1 MADERNDYYDVI
13 REKITDPELQKA
25 LDAFHARGAAEQR
38 QRSAPAAS
46 PSEPRS
52 GAAGQEPFRPEY
64 RAPSDGGRGAADEFR
79 PRDPARPR
87 PRAGM
92 PTRQGTVPSSQGP
105 REPGPAAG
113 SSSQGPRESGL
124 SAPNGRESGAYR
136 QYMQRQ
142 GRKPGFWDSEE
153 EKKDYNAA
161 YREAVRKESERRAAK
176 ARETRGRLIMGVVVI
191 AFALFGL
198 GSAVFFGVK
207 GVSALRTK
215 RSDEQCAA
223 YNARLICVAA
233 VDPDAFDDITA
244 ASMEDLIRISVWRLI
259 GSGFDPN
266 RYTYENG
273 ELRLPQ
279 AEVEASYAALFGNQ
293 LPIVHQT
300 AEGYG
305 YTIQYSADDA
315 AYFIPMTTLEPLYTP
330 KVTSVETK
338 SGATVV
344 TCGMISSGLWKQDG
358 ATGDI
363 TVPDPDKYIRV
374 TFRTA
379 NGAEYI
385 SSLQSLGMPE
395 TALPSGGT
403 APAPGAETETEP
415 AAPVETTTEKQ
426 IVITWD

>member
-38 QRSAPAAS
+38 QQNGPAERPA
-46 PSEPRS
+46 EPRS

-64 RAPSDGGRGAADEFR
+64 RAPSEGVRSAADELR
-79 PRDPARPR
+79 PREGAAPR
-87 PRAGM
+87 PRAGI
-92 PTRQGTVPSSQGP
+92 PARQGAVPPGQGGREPASSAGLSSRDA
-105 REPGPAAG
+105 REPGP
-113 SSSQGPRESGL
+113 
-124 SAPNGRESGAYR
+124 SAQDGRGSGAYR
-136 QYMQRQ
+136 QYMRRQ
-142 GRKPGFWDSEE
+142 ERKPGFWDSDEDR
-153 EKKDYNAA
+153 KDYNAA
-161 YREAVRKESERRAAK
+161 YREAVRRESERRAAK
-176 ARETRGRLIMGVVVI
+176 ARETRGRLIMGAVVI

-223 YNARLICVAA
+223 YNARLVCVAA

-244 ASMEDLIRISVWRLI
+244 ASMADLIRISVWRLI

-266 RYTYENG
+266 RYPYENG

-279 AEVEASYAALFGNQ
+279 ADVEASYAALFGNQ
-293 LPIVHQT
+293 VPIVHQT

>member
-1 MADERNDYYDVI
+1 MADERSDYYDVI
-13 REKITDPELQKA
+13 REKITDPALQKA
-25 LDAFHARGAAEQR
+25 LDEFHARGAAEQSR
-38 QRSAPAAS
+38 RSDPA
-46 PSEPRS
+46 ETRS
-52 GAAGQEPFRPEY
+52 GAAGQEPFPPEY
-64 RAPSDGGRGAADEFR
+64 RAPSEGVRGAADELL
-79 PRDPARPR
+79 PREGARPR

-92 PTRQGTVPSSQGP
+92 PARQGTVPPVQGARDPGPVGPSSQGP
-105 REPGPAAG
+105 REPVPPA
-113 SSSQGPRESGL
+113 Q
-124 SAPNGRESGAYR
+124 NGRGSGAYR

-142 GRKPGFWDSEE
+142 GRKPGFWDSED
-153 EKKDYNAA
+153 EKRDYNAA

-176 ARETRGRLIMGVVVI
+176 ARETRGRLIMGFVVMV
-191 AFALFGL
+191 FALFGL
-198 GSAVFFGVK
+198 GSAIFFGVK
-207 GVSALRTK
+207 GITALRTR
-215 RSDEQCAA
+215 RSDELCAA

-233 VDPDAFDDITA
+233 VDPDAFDDITD
-244 ASMEDLIRISVWRLI
+244 ASMADLIRISVWRLI

-279 AEVEASYAALFGNQ
+279 ADVEASYAALFGSQ

-305 YTIQYSADDA
+305 YAIQYSEDDA
-315 AYFIPMTTLEPLYTP
+315 AYFIPMTTLEPIYTP
-330 KVTSVETK
+330 RVASVETK

-344 TCGMISSGLWKQDG
+344 TCGMISSGMWKQDG

-363 TVPDPDKYIRV
+363 APPDPDKYIRV

-379 NGAEYI
+379 NGVEYI
-385 SSLQSLGMPE
+385 SSIQSLGMPE

-403 APAPGAETETEP
+403 AAAPGAETSTEP